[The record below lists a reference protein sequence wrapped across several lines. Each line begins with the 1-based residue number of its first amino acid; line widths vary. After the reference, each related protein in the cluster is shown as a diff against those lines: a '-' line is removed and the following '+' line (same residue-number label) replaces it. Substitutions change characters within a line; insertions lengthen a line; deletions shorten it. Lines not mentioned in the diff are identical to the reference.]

1 MLGKRVGGPTKA
13 GREVRPLHQHKA
25 SQHRDIMLC
34 KITPTVSKSTK
45 NASGAAPSHTKSM
58 PALPQAVLAEITF
71 GPIHTSPVPSGTAR
85 RSLQSEELQE
95 HRVFSSISPQPSTD
109 AEGSHRCG
117 EGHEKR
123 WFWIGKW

>member
-85 RSLQSEELQE
+85 RSLQMRSCRNTEYFL
-95 HRVFSSISPQPSTD
+95 VFLLSPALMLRAVTGVGKGMRRG
-109 AEGSHRCG
+109 GSG
-117 EGHEKR
+117 
-123 WFWIGKW
+123 